1 MHSANGMH
9 PTLFIL
15 DILSSGT
22 FSQCHEKQRLP
33 FTFARENLFGVDV
46 SGFARDVNAYYS
58 SLVLHHTATGETMC
72 LSRDTTCNYRYV
84 CMYVCMYICM
94 YVSIYLIVYLSMC

>member
-1 MHSANGMH
+1 MHSAYGMH

-33 FTFARENLFGVDV
+33 FSFARENLFGVYV

-72 LSRDTTCNYRYV
+72 LSRDTTCN
-84 CMYVCMYICM
+84 
-94 YVSIYLIVYLSMC
+94 